1 MDINK
6 HIYLEDILIIRSFR
20 KIVSV
25 GCYVQPMTLSAFG
38 SDHVYNIRHELLST
52 EQVSTLI
59 KKMAMY
65 PVNNLALITQMHAAC
80 LVVGQSCVMEG
91 PVLGKNT
98 DVFSPQQP
106 S

>member
-6 HIYLEDILIIRSFR
+6 HIYLEDNLIVRSFR

-25 GCYVQPMTLSAFG
+25 GCYVQPTTFSAFG
-38 SDHVYNIRHELLST
+38 SDRVYNIRHDVQSIR
-52 EQVSTLI
+52 QASNLI

-65 PVNNLALITQMHAAC
+65 PINNLAMITQMHAAC

-91 PVLGKNT
+91 PVLGKTT